1 MEPLPVEVPP
11 HVVPVAAVTPCRR
24 GRTTRMRQLEI
35 FGYLLMQNVAES
47 GAVPRPAGIAGTVNS
62 PPAPRLREEQIR
74 NYRLWNNLPERP
86 ERIPVFVAPP
96 EEGVCPQL
104 NNILKRFIW
113 FQVICGLIWALVNL
127 I

>member
-62 PPAPRLREEQIR
+62 LLRPGYGKNRFGTTGSGITCPSARNAFPFLWLPRRKVSVLS
-74 NYRLWNNLPERP
+74 
-86 ERIPVFVAPP
+86 
-96 EEGVCPQL
+96 
-104 NNILKRFIW
+104 
-113 FQVICGLIWALVNL
+113 LI
-127 I
+127 IF